1 MNKKTIIQ
9 IVLIVIIVIILVIT
23 FFRYFDNSQKI
34 IIEDNEKLVN
44 QELVNQKLDTND
56 NRLDSIEYITT
67 DNKGNQYIIRAL
79 SGHIDN
85 KNPELIIMQDIWS
98 EITLHNLEKIQI
110 TSSAAIYNSKNFDTQ
125 FSNNVK
131 IIYGKHKISCE
142 KSDLIFSENLAK
154 LYDNII
160 YEKIYTKLF
169 ADKMEIN
176 LVTKDSKVYMNDTN
190 SKVKII
196 QKNGNN

>member
-1 MNKKTIIQ
+1 MNKKTVIQ
-9 IVLIVIIVIILVIT
+9 LVLLVIIVIFLVIT
-23 FFRYFDNSQKI
+23 FFKYFDNPHKKK
-34 IIEDNEKLVN
+34 IIEDNDKLTN
-44 QELVNQKLDTND
+44 QELDTKD
-56 NRLDSIEYITT
+56 NSLNNIEYITT
-67 DNKGNQYIIRAL
+67 DNKGNQYIIRAI
-79 SGHIDN
+79 SGYTDN
-85 KNPELIIMQDIWS
+85 ENPELITMQGIWS
-98 EITLHNLEKIQI
+98 EITLYNLEKIQI
-110 TSSAAIYNSKNFDTQ
+110 TSNTAIYNSINFDTQ

-131 IIYGKHKISCE
+131 IIYGNHKISCE

-160 YEKIYTKLF
+160 YENIYTKLF